1 MNPALIEHYVSGK
14 LGAKEAEEFEA
25 YCVANPEFAKQVEF
39 EQRLRAGIVEVAK
52 GSTEEFVRSS
62 SVTYWKFAAAAS
74 VLLAIGALAFALWWP
89 GGLHGRVL
97 LAAVTTDAE
106 RNGPSL
112 RLAQVRGVD
121 DVPKLQSGVMRV
133 EIVGLFDTA
142 AHYSVT
148 LDHIEPDGPAESL
161 STLYRQHPSS
171 PVTLE
176 FMLDSGRLQAG
187 PYALRIRKQSS
198 DEDSLDFVVV
208 KP

>member
-1 MNPALIEHYVSGK
+1 MNPALIEQYVSGK

-62 SVTYWKFAAAAS
+62 SVSYWKFAAAAS

-89 GGLHGRVL
+89 GGLHDRVL
-97 LAAVTTDAE
+97 MASVTTDAE
-106 RNGPSL
+106 RSGPSL
-112 RLAQVRGVD
+112 RLAQVRGLD
-121 DVPKLQSGVMRV
+121 HLPKLHSGVMRV
-133 EIVGLFDTA
+133 EIVGLFDQS

-148 LDHIEPDGPAESL
+148 LDRIEPGPAESL
-161 STLYRQHPSS
+161 SALYRQHPSS

-176 FMLDSGRLQAG
+176 FMLDAGRLQAG
-187 PYALRIRKQSS
+187 SYALRVRKQSS
-198 DEDSLDFVVV
+198 DEDSLDFDVV

>member
-1 MNPALIEHYVSGK
+1 MNPALIEQYVSGK

-39 EQRLRAGIVEVAK
+39 EQRLRAGIAEVAK

-62 SVTYWKFAAAAS
+62 GFSYWKWASAAS
-74 VLLAIGALAFALWWP
+74 VLLAVAALAFAWWWP
-89 GGLHGRVL
+89 GGLHGHVL
-97 LAAVTTDAE
+97 IASVTSDTE
-106 RNGPSL
+106 RDGPSL
-112 RLAQVRGVD
+112 RLAQVRGVND
-121 DVPKLQSGVMRV
+121 TPRLHDGVMRV

-148 LDHIEPDGPAESL
+148 LDHIEPEGPAESL

-187 PYALRIRKQSS
+187 SYTLRVHKQGS
-198 DEDSLDFVVV
+198 DEDSLDFDVV

>member
-1 MNPALIEHYVSGK
+1 MNPALIEQYVSGE
-14 LGAKEAEEFEA
+14 LGGKEAEEFEA

-39 EQRLRAGIVEVAK
+39 EQRLRAGLVEVAQ
-52 GSTEEFVRSS
+52 SPTEEFVRSS
-62 SVTYWKFAAAAS
+62 RVSYWKFGAAAS
-74 VLLAIGALAFALWWP
+74 VLLALGALAFASWWS

-97 LAAVTTDAE
+97 MAAVTTDAE
-106 RNGPSL
+106 RSGPSL

-148 LDHIEPDGPAESL
+148 LDHIEPDRPAESL
-161 STLYRQHPSS
+161 FTLYRQHPSS
-171 PVTLE
+171 PITLE
-176 FMLDSGRLQAG
+176 IMLDSGRLQAG
-187 PYALRIRKQSS
+187 YYALRVRKQTS
-198 DEDSLDFVVV
+198 DEDSLDFNVV